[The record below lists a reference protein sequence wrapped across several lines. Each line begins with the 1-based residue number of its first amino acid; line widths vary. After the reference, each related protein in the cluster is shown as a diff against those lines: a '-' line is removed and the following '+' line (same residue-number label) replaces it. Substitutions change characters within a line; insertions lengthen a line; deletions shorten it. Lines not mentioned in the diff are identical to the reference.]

1 MDVAMMNNCTQ
12 RRTYCKYYA
21 IVTYVDTLYPI
32 NAYPYYQHI
41 RTVCD

>member
-1 MDVAMMNNCTQ
+1 MMSNCTH
-12 RRTYCKYYA
+12 RCTYCKYYA
-21 IVTYVDTLYPI
+21 IVTYVDMLYAI